1 MIGVEQKN
9 LTLATNFSK
18 ISSIL
23 SAWSNGDLRALY
35 LHRYEQAR

>member
-18 ISSIL
+18 ISSVL
-23 SAWSNGDLRALY
+23 SAWSNGDLKSSVSLV
-35 LHRYEQAR
+35 LSTSL